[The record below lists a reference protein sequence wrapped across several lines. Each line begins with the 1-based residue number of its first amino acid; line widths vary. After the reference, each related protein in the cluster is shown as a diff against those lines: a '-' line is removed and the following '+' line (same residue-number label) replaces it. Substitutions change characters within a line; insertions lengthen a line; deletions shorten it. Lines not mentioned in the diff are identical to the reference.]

1 MVLALRTGIQGGHF
15 ALSIRKRSDWCKG
28 EQGMLC
34 IAFLV
39 IWDPLGMV
47 LAKLWPLDRFPM
59 KYNGKQ
65 LIYEGSDLVRPTCD
79 FAEGC
84 DRYESMR
91 SEAVVPKIPYLLAR
105 EGTAPSPT
113 FG

>member
-1 MVLALRTGIQGGHF
+1 MP
-15 ALSIRKRSDWCKG
+15 
-28 EQGMLC
+28 C

-39 IWDPLGMV
+39 IWDPLGVV

-65 LIYEGSDLVRPTCD
+65 LIYEDSDLVRPTCE

-91 SEAVVPKIPYLLAR
+91 SEAVVPKIPAAFL
-105 EGTAPSPT
+105 
-113 FG
+113 